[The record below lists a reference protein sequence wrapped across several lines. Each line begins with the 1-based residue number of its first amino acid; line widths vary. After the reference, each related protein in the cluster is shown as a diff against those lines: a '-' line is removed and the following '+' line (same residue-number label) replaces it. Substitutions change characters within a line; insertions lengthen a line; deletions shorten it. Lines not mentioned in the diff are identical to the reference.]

1 MTPPA
6 RSALT
11 VARTTTYR
19 QPVARRSVR
28 RGGRFRG
35 VVAAAAVVLALA
47 PGAAEGAAPFGTQ
60 LIAAASGCQVD
71 DVAAGGQ
78 AFVVALVGVTDRC
91 PVRAVVRSGTTWGPV
106 QTIAPR
112 GISDVVT
119 AVGSNGD
126 AAIAWYDAGGRLTVS
141 VRGSGATQFGPAEIP
156 AGSPVARRGPK
167 DRDPPGL
174 AVDGNGTVYAVSEDL
189 VVHVRSRDGAWAQD
203 PGARAALDELGAL
216 PNVAPGDV
224 VRIGAAANAAGD
236 LVIGSNAW
244 RGDERFAPRLVSR
257 RAGGTWGV
265 GLFAPYEMADR
276 PAVGIDGQGMV
287 TAAWAMNDPST
298 GVFRAEGP
306 AGAALGDRVRVVDL
320 SSTTPSR
327 RRAVDVAVAENG
339 AAVITSIYGRRSP
352 FAAHRPAGGAW
363 GPATTFGAG
372 VIADA
377 VDAALDSGGAAAVLA
392 GDKIF
397 THGPGPGR
405 WSRAWRFAE
414 SAVSGLLAVDAA
426 GRVLPVWEQESGGT
440 YTVRRPFLASDTR
453 GNTREAGPARLLS
466 AVPYY
471 RGGDPKRCYD
481 ALIREALR
489 KPRRTVDP
497 RRCAPGVAVRIRSE
511 LSQRANVRVSGA
523 DFALTLKRGTRR
535 YILRPLRGGRHRVWL
550 VVANVSGPARTVR
563 LRGCP
568 GPFC

>member
-1 MTPPA
+1 VVRP
-6 RSALT
+6 
-11 VARTTTYR
+11 
-19 QPVARRSVR
+19 SVR
-28 RGGRFRG
+28 HGGRFG
-35 VVAAAAVVLALA
+35 AALFAAGVVLALVPPA
-47 PGAAEGAAPFGTQ
+47 GQGAAPFGTH
-60 LIAAASGCQVD
+60 LIAAASGCQLN
-71 DVAAGGQ
+71 DVASGGQ
-78 AFVVALVGVTDRC
+78 VVVVALVGVTDRC

-106 QTIAPR
+106 ETVAPR
-112 GISDVVT
+112 GISGVV
-119 AVGSNGD
+119 AAAGGNGD

-141 VRGSGATQFGPAEIP
+141 VRVSGATQFGAAEIP
-156 AGSPVARRGPK
+156 PGSPVARRGPK

-189 VVHVRSRDGAWAQD
+189 VVHVRSRDGAWTQD
-203 PGARAALDELGAL
+203 PGARTALEEVGAL
-216 PNVAPGDV
+216 PNIAPGDV

-236 LVIGSNAW
+236 LVIGSNVW
-244 RGDERFAPRLVSR
+244 RGDERFAPRVVSR
-257 RAGGTWGV
+257 RAGGGWGA

-276 PAVGIDGQGMV
+276 PAVAIDGQGMV
-287 TAAWAMNDPST
+287 TGAWAMNEPST

-306 AGAALGDRVRVVDL
+306 AGTALGRPVRVVDL

-327 RRAVDVAVAENG
+327 RRAVDVAAAENG
-339 AAVITSIYGRRSP
+339 AAVIASIYGRRSP

-377 VDAALDSGGAAAVLA
+377 VDAGIDSAGAAAVMA

-397 THGPGPGR
+397 THGPGPGS

-414 SAVSGLLAVDAA
+414 SEVSGRLAVDAA
-426 GRVLPVWEQESGGT
+426 GRVVPVWEEESGAT
-440 YTVRRPFLASDTR
+440 FTVRRPFLASDTR

-481 ALIREALR
+481 ALIRSVLR

-511 LSQRANVRVSGA
+511 GPAQRANVRVSGA
-523 DFALTLKRGTRR
+523 DFALTLKPGTRR
-535 YILRPLRGGRHRVWL
+535 YVLRPVRGGRHRVWL